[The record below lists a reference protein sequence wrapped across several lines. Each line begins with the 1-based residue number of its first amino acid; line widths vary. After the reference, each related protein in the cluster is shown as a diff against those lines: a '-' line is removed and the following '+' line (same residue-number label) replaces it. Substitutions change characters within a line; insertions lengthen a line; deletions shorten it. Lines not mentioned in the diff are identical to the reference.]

1 MVSHGNQSRMEESVD
16 WEDRLPWTRVVRVVR
31 RKRSNRF
38 GITIE

>member
-1 MVSHGNQSRMEESVD
+1 MEESVD
-16 WEDRLPWTRVVRVVR
+16 LGNRLTWTRVVRVVR